1 MRRFRKVLLAL
12 AILLVLSQL
21 PFVYRRYN
29 LGRLNARIQVV
40 NSNRQPSQNPNYSEY
55 KGVMHVHSFL
65 GGHSRGSF
73 IDIISAARANQL
85 DFVVMTEHAEQ
96 DIDTAAM
103 TLKGTHGGVLF
114 INGNEVSTAAGD
126 RLLVVPGDTDLREA
140 SKLATAEVAAKA
152 RTHGALS
159 FVAYPEEFK
168 SWEMGEFD
176 GVEVF
181 NVYSNARQIN
191 PVFAV
196 FDVLWSQRAYPALLF
211 ATFYTKPTENLKK
224 WDAALARRRLTAT
237 AGNDAHANVGVSLN
251 DGSGKTLVGLQ
262 LDPYE
267 TSFRL
272 VRLHVLIER
281 GQTLDNNTLMGAIKQ
296 SHCFI
301 GFDLLG
307 DTTGFNFT
315 AETAGGTRIQG
326 DEINLQPNTRLR
338 VDLPVSAR
346 VVLLKNGQVWVD
358 ENAVTSKTVDVTEA
372 GVYRVEAYL
381 PQLGKPA
388 GEQPWII
395 SNPIYVKGL

>member
-1 MRRFRKVLLAL
+1 MTRSRKVLLGFI
-12 AILLVLSQL
+12 ILLVVSQL
-21 PFVYRRYN
+21 PFAYRRYK
-29 LGRLNARIQVV
+29 LGRLNATIQAI
-40 NSNRQPSQNPNYSEY
+40 NSSRRPARGNQSYSEY

-73 IDIISAARANQL
+73 TEIISAARANTL

-103 TLKGTHGGVLF
+103 TLKGMYSGVLF
-114 INGNEVSTAAGD
+114 INGNEVSTEAGD
-126 RLLVVPGDTDLREA
+126 RLLVVPGDVSSRDA
-140 SKLATAEVAAKA
+140 GKLGTSDVAARTRA
-152 RTHGALS
+152 RGALS

-168 SWEMGEFD
+168 SWETSELD

-211 ATFYTKPTENLKK
+211 ATFYARPTENLKK

-237 AGNDAHANVGVSLN
+237 AGNDAHANIGVSVN
-251 DGSGKTLVGLQ
+251 DSSGKTLIGLQ

-272 VRLHVLIER
+272 VRLHVLLPRREA
-281 GQTLDNNTLMGAIKQ
+281 LNNETLMQAMKLG
-296 SHCFI
+296 HCFI
-301 GFDLLG
+301 GFDVLG
-307 DTTGFNFT
+307 DTTGFGFS
-315 AETAGGTRIQG
+315 AEDGGEPHLQG
-326 DEINLQPNTRLR
+326 DEIKLQANTRMHI
-338 VDLPVSAR
+338 DIPVSAR
-346 VVLLKNGQVWVD
+346 VVLLKNGEVWFD
-358 ENAVTSKTVDVTEA
+358 ENGVTSKAVNVTEP
-372 GVYRVEAYL
+372 GVYRVEVYL
-381 PQLGKPA
+381 PQLGKPV

-395 SNPIYVKGL
+395 SNPIYVK

>member
-12 AILLVLSQL
+12 AIVLLVSQL
-21 PFVYRRYN
+21 PFAYRRYK
-29 LGRLNARIQVV
+29 LGRLNALIQVV
-40 NSNRQPSQNPNYSEY
+40 NSNRQAVHTDHNYSEY

-73 IDIISAARANQL
+73 ADIISAARANEL
-85 DFVVMTEHAEQ
+85 DFVVMTEHPEK

-114 INGNEVSTAAGD
+114 INGNEASTATGD
-126 RLLVVPGDTDLREA
+126 RLLVIPGDAGTHEAGNLR
-140 SKLATAEVAAKA
+140 TTEVVTKAKA
-152 RTHGALS
+152 LGAVS

-168 SWEMGEFD
+168 SWEAGEFD

-191 PVFAV
+191 PIFAV

-211 ATFYTKPTENLKK
+211 ATFYARPTENLKK
-224 WDAALARRRLTAT
+224 WDAALAQRHLTAT
-237 AGNDAHANVGVSLN
+237 AGNDAHANIGLSLN
-251 DGSGKTLVGLQ
+251 DSSGKTLVGLK

-272 VRLHVLIER
+272 VRLHVLVGPGKE
-281 GQTLDNNTLMGAIKQ
+281 LDHDGLIQAIKQ
-296 SHCFI
+296 GHCFI
-301 GFDLLG
+301 GFDLIG
-307 DTTGFNFT
+307 DTTGFNFSVES
-315 AETAGGTRIQG
+315 AAGTHIQG
-326 DEINLQPNTRLR
+326 DEIQLQPNTRLR
-338 VDLPVSAR
+338 VDLPVRAR
-346 VVLLKNGQVWVD
+346 VLWFKNGEVWLD
-358 ENAVTSKTVDVTEA
+358 ENGVTSKTLDVSEP

-381 PQLGKPA
+381 PQLGKPV

-395 SNPIYVKGL
+395 SNPIYVR

>member
-12 AILLVLSQL
+12 AILLLVSQL
-21 PFVYRRYN
+21 PFAYRRYR
-29 LGRLNARIQVV
+29 LGRLNALIQVV
-40 NSNRQPSQNPNYSEY
+40 NSNRQPVLSNHEYSEY

-73 IDIISAARANQL
+73 ADIISAARANDL
-85 DFVVMTEHAEQ
+85 DFVVMTEHPEK

-114 INGNEVSTAAGD
+114 INGNEVSSATGD
-126 RLLVVPGDTDLREA
+126 RLLILPGYEGTHEA
-140 SKLATAEVAAKA
+140 GNLATTEVVTKAKGL
-152 RTHGALS
+152 GALS

-168 SWEMGEFD
+168 SWEAGEFD

-211 ATFYTKPTENLKK
+211 ATFYARPTDNLQK
-224 WDAALARRRLTAT
+224 WDAALAQRQLTAT
-237 AGNDAHANVGVSLN
+237 AGNDAHANIGLSLN
-251 DGSGKTLVGLQ
+251 DSSGKTLVGLK

-272 VRLHVLIER
+272 VRLHVLVGPNKE
-281 GQTLDNNTLMGAIKQ
+281 LDHDGLMQAIKQ
-296 SHCFI
+296 GHCFI
-301 GFDLLG
+301 GFDLIG
-307 DTTGFNFT
+307 DTTGFNFS
-315 AETAGGTRIQG
+315 AENASGTHIQG
-326 DEINLQPNTRLR
+326 DEIQLQPNTRLR

-346 VVLLKNGQVWVD
+346 VLWFKNGEVWLD
-358 ENAVTSKTVDVTEA
+358 ENGVTSKTLDVSDP

-381 PQLGKPA
+381 PQLGKPV

-395 SNPIYVKGL
+395 SNPIYVR